1 MPKILQHL
9 IKIIPKDS
17 RVLDL
22 GCGDGLL
29 LKELVEKKN
38 IKPLGLEYNI
48 DCIENCVK
56 NNVPVLQMDIGTGL
70 EIFEDKQFDVAVL
83 HFTIQEV
90 SNPLLLYREMMRI
103 SHNCI
108 IVFSNFAHWKIRLNL
123 LRFGKMPITD
133 NLPYR
138 WYETPNIHLMSY
150 VDLLQLCKDQGGKVI
165 HSKFFGESLID
176 KCLITSG
183 FTNLGASSALVHMKS

>member
-1 MPKILQHL
+1 MAKILQQL
-9 IKIIPKDS
+9 IDLIPNDS

-38 IKPLGLEYNI
+38 IKPLGLEYDIN
-48 DCIENCVK
+48 CIENCVK

-70 EIFEDKQFDVAVL
+70 EIFADKQFDFAVL

-108 IVFSNFAHWKIRLNL
+108 IVFSNFAHWKVRFKL
-123 LRFGKMPITD
+123 LRHGKMPITD

-150 VDLLQLCKDQGGKVI
+150 VDLLQLCKDQGGTVI
-165 HSKFFGESLID
+165 HSEFFGESIIDNSLIA
-176 KCLITSG
+176 SG
-183 FTNLGASSALVHMKS
+183 FTNLGASSVLVHMKS